1 MKQFRTV
8 GVLLSGAAAA
18 WWFLAGP
25 SVPQTPE
32 LLQLEAKIPLGKV
45 MGRIDHMAV
54 DLGRQRLLVAEL
66 GNNSVGIVDLK
77 DRKLFRRLADL
88 EEPQGVAHVPSAD
101 TIFVANGG
109 DGSVRLFGAEDYRP
123 AGRINLADDA
133 DNVRLDVKANRVL
146 VGYGSGGLALI
157 DPASRSKVADI
168 RLKAHPESF
177 QIDSA
182 SGRIFVN
189 VPKAREI
196 AVVDAAAG
204 KQTASWPM
212 DNGSHFPMALDES
225 AQRVLV
231 VFRNPATLG
240 VFAMNDGAPVARVGV
255 CGDADDLWIDAKRQR
270 VYISCGQGFVD
281 VFDGSNAAYRRIAHV
296 PTAAG
301 ARTSLFVP
309 ELDRLF
315 LAARAS
321 SREPAS
327 IWILR
332 PTSDR

>member
-1 MKQFRTV
+1 MKPFRIL
-8 GVLLSGAAAA
+8 GVLLSGAAGA
-18 WWFLAGP
+18 WWLLAGP
-25 SVPQTPE
+25 SVSQTPE
-32 LLQLEAKIPLGKV
+32 LLQLEAKIPLGQV
-45 MGRIDHMAV
+45 GGRIDHMAV

-77 DRKLFRRLADL
+77 ERKLFRRLAGL
-88 EEPQGVAHVPSAD
+88 SEPQGVAHVPSTDAVY
-101 TIFVANGG
+101 VANGG
-109 DGSVRLFGAEDYRP
+109 DGSVRLFGGDDYRP
-123 AGRINLADDA
+123 DGRIKLADDA
-133 DNVRLDVKANRVL
+133 DNVRLDVKANRIL

-157 DPASRSKVADI
+157 DPASGSKVADI

-189 VPKAREI
+189 VPRAREI
-196 AVVDAAAG
+196 AVVDAGAG

-212 DNGSHFPMALDES
+212 NNGSHFPMALDES
-225 AQRVLV
+225 TQRVLV

-240 VFAMNDGAPVARVGV
+240 VFAMSDGAAVARVGA

-301 ARTSLFVP
+301 ARTSFFVP

-321 SREPAS
+321 SGEPAS

-332 PTSDR
+332 PAP